1 MVFPMIGFRPDLSYL
16 VLLVVFWV
24 LGYYF
29 NRWLQSSL
37 KRRPGSRSSRRRGS
51 SFVTPGPA
59 SGDTLRSVPGV
70 KSRPALSARSASP
83 RPAPVSRF
91 AYCRRYP
98 DLLALCA
105 GDVFRADRLVDVE
118 SKCSASAAPDVW
130 VNLAISRLSSTR

>member
-1 MVFPMIGFRPDLSYL
+1 MAGAGEAAPLRGVSGSD
-16 VLLVVFWV
+16 
-24 LGYYF
+24 
-29 NRWLQSSL
+29 
-37 KRRPGSRSSRRRGS
+37 RRPGDVFSAWPSTPLPIQSDEEPRRGS

-105 GDVFRADRLVDVE
+105 GDVLRADRLVDVE
-118 SKCSASAAPDVW
+118 SKGSASAAPDVW